1 MIFSQNSHREEILV
15 GVFMCGYWAEH
26 LEIQIK
32 LIKIHCEINF
42 RNRPRIPFPFQ
53 TKKIISAC
61 RSEKSVIARRF
72 IIRCFRCRYLFL
84 NLNNCGCFKDFKR
97 TSSGIMRGIGDLLH
111 TVSVLY
117 WLIYVWMKISAPS
130 PSPVMILRIDFVL
143 YSPINSNDV

>member
-26 LEIQIK
+26 LNIQIK
-32 LIKIHCEINF
+32 LIKIHCKINF

-61 RSEKSVIARRF
+61 RSEESVIARRF
-72 IIRCFRCRYLFL
+72 MIRCRYLFL
-84 NLNNCGCFKDFKR
+84 NLNNCSCFKDFKR

-130 PSPVMILRIDFVL
+130 PVMILRIDFVL